1 MKKIIFIASYPKSG
15 NTWIRILISSL
26 INKNKGLFN
35 FNDLKKIYMFSQLA
49 YFNKLKNYNLNDDG
63 VLDINFMVNNWINAQ
78 KKINEESIETKFF
91 KTHSIRGVVNGK
103 YFTDPSVCGGFLYI
117 ARDPR
122 DVVISKAKYMST
134 SLDES
139 IDKLLNDEKIT
150 VCPNNVTEFVNTWEN
165 HVISWLSFKE
175 VPSLIIKYEDM
186 LKDTNKTL
194 NEIIEFIN
202 KNSTFNIVKSNELL
216 TNILESTNF
225 QKLRNMEIKDGFEES
240 SPHSMFF
247 RKGQSEQW
255 KKILSENQIKLIEK
269 KLEVP
274 MKYLGY
280 K

>member
-1 MKKIIFIASYPKSG
+1 
-15 NTWIRILISSL
+15 
-26 INKNKGLFN
+26 
-35 FNDLKKIYMFSQLA
+35 MFSQLA

-186 LKDTNKTL
+186 IKDTNKTL